1 MKPTVLLVDLER
13 GQVVRYVAGHAVQ
26 RFDVVDRQG
35 FNRSFTRSQ
44 AESLRIGVHIKAEAE
59 QA

>member
-13 GQVVRYVAGHAVQ
+13 GQVVRYVGGHAVQ

-35 FNRSFTRSQ
+35 FNRSFTRPQ
-44 AESLRIGVHIKAEAE
+44 AEALRIGVYIKAEAQ

>member
-13 GQVVRYVAGHAVQ
+13 GQVVRCVAGHAVQ
-26 RFDVVDRQG
+26 RFGVVDRQG
-35 FNRSFTRSQ
+35 FNRTFTRAQ
-44 AESLRIGVHIKAEAE
+44 AESLRIGVYIKAQAE

>member
-13 GQVVRYVAGHAVQ
+13 
-26 RFDVVDRQG
+26 VDRQG
-35 FNRSFTRSQ
+35 FNLSFTRSQ
-44 AESLRIGVHIKAEAE
+44 AESLRIGIYIKADAE

>member
-44 AESLRIGVHIKAEAE
+44 AESLHIGVHIKAEAE

>member
-13 GQVVRYVAGHAVQ
+13 GQVVRYVAGYAVQ

-35 FNRSFTRSQ
+35 FNRSFTRAQ
-44 AESLRIGVHIKAEAE
+44 AESVRIGVYIKAQAEEA
-59 QA
+59 